1 MGLDS
6 VLSPLI
12 AVVRLIFSF
21 FFKGSNHFVK
31 RFEARLIMRG
41 RVAELPE
48 DIPFYIS
55 DENGTHYKGIY
66 VIGLLIWNKGNQPI
80 VAEDFI
86 VPLEVKVDES
96 ASVVGSRLISIED
109 QTNCTINMVDS
120 NTLAI
125 EFDCINPNE
134 YFVVPIFITGNP
146 WVKVDIVGRIIGQS
160 EPIDHTAE
168 EVKASWG
175 ERVASLIG
183 LLLIFNM
190 IPGTLIAGW
199 LIWKSYGF
207 SALWTSLESVPYYL
221 QVPFSLGLFMSILFI
236 SSRIIYWIEK
246 MKFPVGYPLA
256 SDLEPPLLQNIYGMF
271 RTVFLAK
278 KQRVSM
284 SIFNRGEP
292 VLMPDKKINKRTID
306 DWIQ

>member
-1 MGLDS
+1 MGLS
-6 VLSPLI
+6 GGLSPSI
-12 AVVRLIFSF
+12 GIVRLLFSF
-21 FFKGSNHFVK
+21 FKKDKNNFK
-31 RFEARLIMRG
+31 RLEARLIMRG

-48 DIPFYIS
+48 YIPFYIS
-55 DENGTHYKGIY
+55 DETGNHYKGIY
-66 VIGLLIWNKGNQPI
+66 VVGLLIWNKGNQPI
-80 VAEDFI
+80 VSADFI
-86 VPLEVKVDES
+86 APLEIKVDES
-96 ASVVGSRLISIED
+96 ASIAGYRLIAIED
-109 QTNCTINMVDS
+109 QTDYIIDMVDA
-120 NTLAI
+120 NTLGI

-160 EPIDHTAE
+160 EPIDQTAE

-175 ERVASLIG
+175 ERIANLIG

-190 IPGTLIAGW
+190 IPGTLIGGL
-199 LIWKSYGF
+199 LIWKNYGI
-207 SALWTSLESVPYYL
+207 SILWTSFESVPYYL
-221 QVPFSLGLFMSILFI
+221 QVPFLLGLFMSILFI

-246 MKFPVGYPLA
+246 KKFPVGYPLA
-256 SDLEPPLLQNIYGMF
+256 SDLEPPLLQNIYGML

-278 KQRVSM
+278 KQRIST

-292 VLMPDKKINKRTID
+292 VLMPDKKIKRRSIN